1 VVSSSEKTVGQLGHE
16 TVGQFDRFQS
26 LPLAYP
32 TSIGGLSF
40 PLSVICVRLAVNM
53 SLENLKAEAARRAV
67 GSIKDGMRVGLGTGS
82 TARHAILEIAR
93 KVKAR
98 ELKGIVGVAT
108 SNESE
113 ELARSSGIEVVGLD
127 SQRLD
132 IAIDGADEI
141 APNLDLVKGLGGA
154 LLREKLVEMQA
165 REFIVVADHTKM
177 VERLGEKAPLPVEIV
192 RFGAESTIERLREF
206 GTPVLRQKSGETF
219 VTDNGNFIVDLRFE
233 TDDVAGLEGRLKS
246 MTGVVET
253 GFFLGMATRA
263 FVAFEGEVREF
274 TR

>member
-1 VVSSSEKTVGQLGHE
+1 
-16 TVGQFDRFQS
+16 
-26 LPLAYP
+26 
-32 TSIGGLSF
+32 
-40 PLSVICVRLAVNM
+40 M

-67 GSIKDGMRVGLGTGS
+67 ESVKDGMRVGLGTGS

-93 KVKAR
+93 KVRAG

-113 ELARSSGIEVVGLD
+113 ELARANGIEVVGLD
-127 SQRLD
+127 AQLLD

-177 VERLGEKAPLPVEIV
+177 VGRLGEKAPLPVEIV
-192 RFGAESTIERLREF
+192 RFGAESTIERLSEF
-206 GTPVLRQKSGETF
+206 GGSVLRQKAGETF
-219 VTDNGNFIVDLRFE
+219 ITDNGNFIVDLRFE
-233 TDDVAGLEGRLKS
+233 TDDVAGLERRLKS

-274 TR
+274 TRVNVA

>member
-1 VVSSSEKTVGQLGHE
+1 
-16 TVGQFDRFQS
+16 
-26 LPLAYP
+26 
-32 TSIGGLSF
+32 
-40 PLSVICVRLAVNM
+40 M

-67 GSIKDGMRVGLGTGS
+67 ESVRDGMRVGLGTGS

-93 KVKAR
+93 KVRAG

-113 ELARSSGIEVVGLD
+113 ELARASGIEVVGLD
-127 SQRLD
+127 AQLLD

-177 VERLGEKAPLPVEIV
+177 VGRLGEKAPLPVEIV
-192 RFGAESTIERLREF
+192 RFGFESTIERLGEF
-206 GTPVLRQKSGETF
+206 GTPVLRQKAGETF
-219 VTDNGNFIVDLRFE
+219 ITDNGNFIVDLRFE
-233 TDDVAGLEGRLKS
+233 TDDVAGLERRLKS

-274 TR
+274 TRGNVA

>member
-1 VVSSSEKTVGQLGHE
+1 
-16 TVGQFDRFQS
+16 
-26 LPLAYP
+26 
-32 TSIGGLSF
+32 
-40 PLSVICVRLAVNM
+40 M

-67 GSIKDGMRVGLGTGS
+67 VSIKDGMRVGLGTGS
-82 TARHAILEIAR
+82 TAKHAILEIAR
-93 KVKAR
+93 KVR
-98 ELKGIVGVAT
+98 NGELKGIVGVAT

-113 ELARSSGIEVVGLD
+113 ELARANGLEVVGLD
-127 SQRLD
+127 SRPLD

-177 VERLGEKAPLPVEIV
+177 VERLGQKAPLPVEVV
-192 RFGAESTIERLREF
+192 RFGSESTIERLRQF
-206 GTPVLRQKSGETF
+206 GTPVLRQKADETF
-219 VTDNGNFIVDLRFE
+219 ITDNGNYIVDLRFE
-233 TDDVAGLEGRLKS
+233 TDDVAGLAARLKS

-274 TR
+274 KRS